1 MAKRGPNTEAGKQI
15 VSLNAVRHG
24 LRSDAPVI
32 PGIESEEEW
41 ATYRDAIV
49 DDWAPEGAMEVI
61 LANRVATLFWRLQRV
76 VRQESNLIV
85 VRQERVEQEHAPIAE
100 YRGGPISVEA
110 AVSVVEATRA
120 AVATLAR
127 LPRLNDDAPLHQND
141 AYSALLAAAGDDD
154 ALLALPVEGLPSGEE
169 RSNFRHWTAGALR
182 RALVAMAAH
191 RGVALEAFVDVA
203 IARAEESEA
212 KAERDLAE
220 LELELDRMRRSRLLP
235 ADNALHTLQ
244 RYEAHL
250 NRQLYQAIHQLEVMQ
265 ARRGGSPVPVAQVQ
279 FYGAGDN

>member
-41 ATYRDAIV
+41 AIYRDAIV

-100 YRGGPISVEA
+100 YRGGPTSVEA

-154 ALLALPVEGLPSGEE
+154 ALLTLPVEGLPPGEE
-169 RSNFRHWTAGALR
+169 WSNFRHWTAGALR
-182 RALVAMAAH
+182 RALVVMASH
-191 RGVALEAFVDVA
+191 RGVALETFVDVA

-235 ADNALHTLQ
+235 ADGALHNIQ